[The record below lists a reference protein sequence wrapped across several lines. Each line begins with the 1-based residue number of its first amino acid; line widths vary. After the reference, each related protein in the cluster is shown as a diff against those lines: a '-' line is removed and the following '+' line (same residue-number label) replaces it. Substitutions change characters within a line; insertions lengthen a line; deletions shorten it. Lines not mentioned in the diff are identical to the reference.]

1 MADQILSKAVQV
13 ERRKT
18 NIEFGEVGES
28 TKGALGR
35 ERMLMRG
42 RIAGLE
48 RGNTTIQGQNDLD
61 IRKAPSKR
69 ILDGVKIV
77 REIDL
82 DREDD
87 DDRNWKGKAL

>member
-1 MADQILSKAVQV
+1 M
-13 ERRKT
+13 
-18 NIEFGEVGES
+18 
-28 TKGALGR
+28 KGVLGR

-42 RIAGLE
+42 RIVGLE
-48 RGNTTIQGQNDLD
+48 RGNMTIQGQNDLD
-61 IRKAPSKR
+61 IRKAPNKR

>member
-1 MADQILSKAVQV
+1 M
-13 ERRKT
+13 
-18 NIEFGEVGES
+18 
-28 TKGALGR
+28 KGALER

-42 RIAGLE
+42 RIEGSE
-48 RGNTTIQGQNDLD
+48 QGNMNIQGQNDLD
-61 IRKAPSKR
+61 IRKAQNTR

-87 DDRNWKGKAL
+87 DDRNWTAM